1 MYRRD
6 RPPNSK
12 GQSHGGVLI
21 AVNSEFESAE
31 VNSLQTDCEIVL
43 AIQNSRKLLLSSFY
57 RPQPNDDVSIEKLNQ
72 SLRRLNPNSKSIII
86 VSGDFN
92 LSHIDWTSSSII
104 PGKPN
109 VKQHQDLLD
118 LIADHSLTQIVD
130 KPTRNDKTLDLIIT
144 NYPSIVDNL
153 ETIPPIGEAD
163 HDILS
168 LEITVSLRR
177 CKHKPRQILKYSKA
191 NWDNIKQDL
200 KTTYHKI
207 NQPQDSHDIDSI
219 WNIFK
224 DSLQMSISKNIPT
237 KTIKYGNMLPWIS
250 DELRKKMNKYRRK
263 LRKRQSK
270 QKS

>member
-1 MYRRD
+1 M
-6 RPPNSK
+6 
-12 GQSHGGVLI
+12 LI
-21 AVNSEFESAE
+21 TINSEFESTE
-31 VNSLQTDCEIVL
+31 INSLQADCEIVWVEL
-43 AIQNSRKLLLSSFY
+43 TIQNSRKLLLSSFY

-86 VSGDFN
+86 VSGG
-92 LSHIDWTSSSII
+92 HIDWTSSSTI

-109 VKQHQDLLD
+109 AKQHQDLLD
-118 LIADHSLTQIVD
+118 LIADHFLTQIVD

-168 LEITVSLRR
+168 LEIAVSLRR
-177 CKHKPRQILKYSKA
+177 CKNKPRQILKYSKA
-191 NWDNIKQDL
+191 NWDSIKQDL

-207 NQPQDSHDIDSI
+207 NQSQDSQDIDSI

-224 DSLQMSISKNIPT
+224 DSLQMSISK
-237 KTIKYGNMLPWIS
+237 KYTN
-250 DELRKKMNKYRRK
+250 
-263 LRKRQSK
+263 
-270 QKS
+270 

>member
-1 MYRRD
+1 M
-6 RPPNSK
+6 
-12 GQSHGGVLI
+12 LI
-21 AVNSEFESAE
+21 AINSEFESTE
-31 VNSLQTDCEIVL
+31 INSLQTDCEIVWVEL
-43 AIQNSRKLLLSSFY
+43 TIQNSRKLLLSSFY

-72 SLRRLNPNSKSIII
+72 SLRRLNPRSKSIII

-92 LSHIDWTSSSII
+92 LGHIDWTSSSTI

-109 VKQHQDLLD
+109 AKQHQDLLD

-177 CKHKPRQILKYSKA
+177 CKNKPRQILKYSKA

-207 NQPQDSHDIDSI
+207 NQSQDSHDIDSI

-237 KTIKYGNMLPWIS
+237 KTIKYDNKLPWI
-250 DELRKKMNKYRRK
+250 
-263 LRKRQSK
+263 
-270 QKS
+270 